1 MDPDNKRLCQC
12 GHDLDLHGARG
23 CTAGNSQG
31 RQCWCSRSQNGVL
44 ALFAPPKPR
53 PISLQP
59 VRETDVDAILS
70 KFWTVQKHNQ
80 AEHEEQVRILGERRT
95 QSGRKIP

>member
-1 MDPDNKRLCQC
+1 MDPDNKQLCQC

-23 CTAGNSQG
+23 CTAGNSQCG
-31 RQCWCSRSQNGVL
+31 CSRSHNGVL

-53 PISLQP
+53 PVSLQP
-59 VRETDVDAILS
+59 VRQPDVDAILS
-70 KFWTVQKHNQ
+70 KFWMVQKHHQ
-80 AEHEEQVRILGERRT
+80 AEREEQMRILGERRT